1 MYVKTEE
8 YFVYAGLILFVFGIV
23 FGLSRIGRFTDINDK
38 KMLYQHYMLPVV
50 GLLFFVLTPGVLVSL
65 PPKGSK
71 LVVAA
76 THAVV
81 FALAFHLT
89 HKLVWNYFYGREGFN
104 SPVAVQSNPYVNDPC
119 LCTNANRPAGCPK
132 CK

>member
-71 LVVAA
+71 FVVAA

-81 FALAFHLT
+81 FALAFHLI
-89 HKLVWNYFYGREGFN
+89 HKLFWNHFYDGK
-104 SPVAVQSNPYVNDPC
+104 
-119 LCTNANRPAGCPK
+119 NARK
-132 CK
+132 